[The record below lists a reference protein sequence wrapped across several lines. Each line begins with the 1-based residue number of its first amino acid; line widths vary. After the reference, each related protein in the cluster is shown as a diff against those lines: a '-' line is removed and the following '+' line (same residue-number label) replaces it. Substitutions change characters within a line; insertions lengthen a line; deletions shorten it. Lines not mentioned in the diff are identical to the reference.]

1 VAAREQI
8 IAERVGNAP
17 LVPPNTYP
25 RWSGS
30 PVPNASAV
38 AGIAKTTDGELMR
51 ERIPL
56 VYAIQPR
63 ALRLLV
69 PSAALD

>member
-1 VAAREQI
+1 
-8 IAERVGNAP
+8 
-17 LVPPNTYP
+17 
-25 RWSGS
+25 
-30 PVPNASAV
+30 V